1 MTKKTFAKT
10 PNTHHRWSKCG
21 VRLTLAACLLTGM
34 GVMQSCDKD
43 ILTGQPEWLGN
54 SIYERL
60 QEGIE
65 VDGQTKSFNY
75 TLRLIDD
82 LGYTTLLSKTGS
94 RTLFV
99 ASDQSYDQW
108 FKDNSWGVTS
118 YDQLTLSQKKQLFNG
133 SMIKNAYLL
142 ELMSNTAAGQ
152 NQEEPSKGTCM
163 RRETAADL
171 YDNVPVYKVSDFPK
185 NDLKPEAHVNE
196 AWSSVRSAGKDIY
209 IFKDNTT
216 APMIHFLPA
225 FMEYNNI
232 TDDDL
237 ITISNG
243 ESSSIQ
249 DSWINGKKVISA
261 EQTCKNGYIYVIDG
275 VMESNNN
282 MAEIIHNN
290 PNTQIWS
297 KLLMRFSVPQK
308 LNTAAQNEFWRYFPE
323 RRAAQDSIYSLSYL
337 NKSED
342 HGLKV
347 LPGSKE
353 NVNDG
358 DLLKFDPGWNQY
370 TVDSETMGND
380 AACMLVPTD
389 DVLTEWFVN
398 GAGKPLYQEY
408 GSWDNISDATVAQ
421 LINVNMVESFVS
433 SVPSKF
439 TSIQDEAQRSMGIT
453 KNDVDKCIMGCNG
466 VIYITNRVFQPAAFS
481 SVLYPT
487 TLKNE
492 TTLSVITRA
501 LNGQSVKT
509 KEWLDFSPYL
519 NAMDTRFSLIIP
531 YNVKTSIN
539 PAKVKYPVLRYIDPV
554 SYGLPSQYLMEFYYD
569 GKQVQCRVYACTVA
583 EDGTVTVTD
592 TEGKTISTTNAQNVI
607 ENRLYNLIDNSII
620 VGALSDDQTYYKT
633 KAGSVIKAGK
643 VDGQQSFQGGFQLE
657 TGEYV
662 IVPDSATYDM
672 GQSGNGITYCV
683 SGDANAD
690 YSKVDVP
697 MTASKSVYQLLKEEA
712 DKGGDHLF
720 YDLLF
725 DSQCPLWKIQ
735 DGSYFSCLNPE
746 SNKNISLFDN
756 YNYTIYVPTDEAIEK
771 LINSGALPT
780 WEQYGDASDDAVK
793 TQISNCICDFL
804 RYHIQDNA
812 VYVGGDIIPNPNS
825 EGVFESSKLNP
836 TTNRFYPLTVTQSGS
851 AMTVQPLYGS
861 VCHVLSS
868 FFNKPCREYWVESKK
883 NSKFDTSVLRNTPY
897 ECVISSSSD
906 AVVHKIDGVLLY
918 SQDQLKPFTPTR

>member
-1 MTKKTFAKT
+1 MTKTTFANKS
-10 PNTHHRWSKCG
+10 HSRRRSGRFCM
-21 VRLTLAACLLTGM
+21 RLMLAAGLLAGI

-43 ILTGQPEWLGN
+43 ILTGQPDWLGN

-82 LGYTTLLSKTGS
+82 LGYKSLLSKTGS

-99 ASDQSYDQW
+99 ASDDAYEQW

-118 YDQLTLSQKKQLFNG
+118 IDQLTPSQKKQLFNG

-152 NQEEPSKGTCM
+152 NEEEPSKGTCM
-163 RRETAADL
+163 RRETAAEL
-171 YDNVPVYKVSDFPK
+171 YDNVPVFKAADFPM
-185 NDLKPEAHVNE
+185 NEAKPEAHVNE
-196 AWSSVRSAGKDIY
+196 AWNSVRSAGKDIY
-209 IFKDNTT
+209 ILKDNST
-216 APMIHFLPA
+216 APMIHFLPE

-243 ESSSIQ
+243 ESSSIK

-297 KLLMRFSVPQK
+297 KLLMRFSVPEK

-323 RRAAQDSIYSLSYL
+323 RQAAQDSIYRLSYL
-337 NKSED
+337 NKSD
-342 HGLKV
+342 NHGLKA
-347 LPGSKE
+347 LPGQKE
-353 NVNDG
+353 DLNEG

-370 TVDSETMGND
+370 TVNSETMGND
-380 AACMLVPTD
+380 AACMIVPTD
-389 DVLTEWFVN
+389 DVLTEWFIN

-421 LINVNMVESFVS
+421 ILNVNMVESFVG

-439 TSIQDEAQRSMGIT
+439 VSILDDAQRSMGIT
-453 KNDVDKCIMGCNG
+453 KEDVEKCIMGCNG
-466 VIYITNRVFQPAAFS
+466 VIYVTNRVFQPAAFS

-501 LNGQSVKT
+501 LNGQAVKT

-519 NAMDTRFSLIIP
+519 NAMDTKFSLIIP
-531 YNVKTSIN
+531 YNVRTSIN
-539 PAKVKYPVLRYIDPV
+539 PAKVKYPVFRYIDPV
-554 SYGLPSQYLMEFYYD
+554 SYGLPNQWLMEFYYD
-569 GKQVQCRVYACTVA
+569 GKQVQCRVYSCTVA
-583 EDGTVTVTD
+583 EDGTITLND
-592 TEGKTISTTNAQNVI
+592 TEGKAISTSNAQNVI

-620 VGALSDDQTYYKT
+620 VGTLSDGQSYYKT
-633 KAGSVIKAGK
+633 KAGSIIKAGK
-643 VDGQQSFQGGFQLE
+643 ENGTQYFQGGFQLE

-662 IVPDSATYDM
+662 TVPDSATYDM
-672 GQSGNGITYCV
+672 GESGNGVTFCA
-683 SGDANAD
+683 SGDTNVD
-690 YSKVDVP
+690 YTKVDVP

-712 DKGGDHLF
+712 DNGGDHLF
-720 YDLLF
+720 FDMLF
-725 DSQCPLWKIQ
+725 DSECALWKVQ

-746 SNKNISLFDN
+746 GNKNISLFDN

-780 WEQYGDASDDAVK
+780 WEQYGDTEDEATK
-793 TQISNCICDFL
+793 TQIANCICDFL
-804 RYHIQDNA
+804 RYHIQDNSIFI
-812 VYVGGDIIPNPNS
+812 GGEIIPNATN

-836 TTNRFYPLTVTQSGS
+836 ATNRFYSLSVKQNGTE
-851 AMTVQPLYGS
+851 MTVQPLYGDA
-861 VCHVLSS
+861 CHVLTS
-868 FFNKPCREYWVESKK
+868 FCNKACREYWVESKK
-883 NSKFDTSVLRNTPY
+883 GSKFDTSVLKSTPY